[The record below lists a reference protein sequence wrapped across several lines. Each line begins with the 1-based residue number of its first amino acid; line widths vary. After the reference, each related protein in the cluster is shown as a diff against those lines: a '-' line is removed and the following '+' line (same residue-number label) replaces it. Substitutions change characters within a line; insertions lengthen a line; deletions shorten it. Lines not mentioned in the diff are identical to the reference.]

1 MKIIKKRE
9 EKSRLFNPFATREK
23 TVASQFLFVEK
34 KKKKKKNMPEKD
46 TSIVRNISRIA
57 SYAEQ

>member
-1 MKIIKKRE
+1 MV
-9 EKSRLFNPFATREK
+9 K

-57 SYAEQ
+57 SYAEQW